1 MRVEIGYPNA
11 KSERELLAGSDR
23 REMLDAVNPCLTL
36 EQLITIQKEVETTFV
51 SDALLDYCQALLEF
65 SRTSPRFHHG
75 LSPRAGLALLRN
87 AQAWAVLEE
96 RDSVLPEDI
105 QAVLTATVSH
115 RLHSTSDT
123 GVNEGE
129 QLAQHLLESVPI
141 P

>member
-1 MRVEIGYPNA
+1 
-11 KSERELLAGSDR
+11 
-23 REMLDAVNPCLTL
+23 MLESITPSLDQ
-36 EQLITIQKEVETTFV
+36 EQLASIQREVDNIFV
-51 SDALLDYCQALLEF
+51 ADALLDYCQALLEF

-87 AQAWAVLEE
+87 ARAWALLEG
-96 RDSVLPEDI
+96 RNKVLPEDI

-123 GVNEGE
+123 GVNEGG